1 MLETSIHARCP
12 VCLEA
17 YSNVIAQTNIVGIV
31 FCSHGASVVAGA
43 ILSATLGAF
52 AANTWYVFCCD
63 DHIRRPLV
71 EFAVCFSAILI
82 TFASLGLSYY
92 VVCSVARVGVV
103 PLVQSLVLRRRN
115 VSVVHPV

>member
-17 YSNVIAQTNIVGIV
+17 YSNVVAQTKIVGIV
-31 FCSHGASVVAGA
+31 CCSHGTSVVAGA

-52 AANTWYVFCCD
+52 AANTWYVYCCD
-63 DHIRRPLV
+63 DHISRPMV

-82 TFASLGLSYY
+82 TFVSLGLLYF
-92 VVCSVARVGVV
+92 VVCSVVRVGVT
-103 PLVQSLVLRRRN
+103 PLVQSLLLRRRN
-115 VSVVHPV
+115 VSIVHPV